1 MYFNESG
8 MKKFI
13 EISEEVLL
21 QMLQGKCVKGS
32 IHMDELTGRVAFK
45 AYHYQARKRDDRV
58 IAHLEHGWIKESAQ
72 RYKFYN
78 SVKKELGIPM
88 TKVVMEREL
97 KTAVHE
103 LEIERIIDLM

>member
-1 MYFNESG
+1 

-13 EISEEVLL
+13 EISEEAYARLSS
-21 QMLQGKCVKGS
+21 GRCVEGS
-32 IHMDELTGRVAFK
+32 LHMDEWTGRVSFNAW
-45 AYHYQARKRDDRV
+45 QRKSHHRRDDRV
-58 IAHLEHGWIKESAQ
+58 VCELEHGGLKESKQ

-78 SVKKELGIPM
+78 SVKKKLGVPM

-103 LEIERIIDLM
+103 LEIERIIDIL

>member
-1 MYFNESG
+1 
-8 MKKFI
+8 MKKLI

-21 QMLQGKCVKGS
+21 QMLQGRCVKGS

-45 AYHYQARKRDDRV
+45 AYHYQMRKREDRV

-78 SVKKELGIPM
+78 SVKKELGVPM

-97 KTAVHE
+97 KPAVPE
-103 LEIERIIDLM
+103 LAADRRIDLM

>member
-1 MYFNESG
+1 

-13 EISEEVLL
+13 EVSEETMIRL
-21 QMLQGKCVKGS
+21 MEGKCVEGS
-32 IHMDELTGRVAFK
+32 LRVDELTGKVVFK
-45 AYHYQARKRDDRV
+45 AYHRQARKCDDRV
-58 IAHLEHGWIKESAQ
+58 IAYLEHGWIKESAQ

-78 SVKKELGIPM
+78 SVRKDLGVPM

>member
-1 MYFNESG
+1 

-13 EISEEVLL
+13 EISEEAYARLSS
-21 QMLQGKCVKGS
+21 GRCVEGS
-32 IHMDELTGRVAFK
+32 LHMDEWTGRVSFNAW
-45 AYHYQARKRDDRV
+45 QRKQPKRRRDDKV
-58 IAHLEHGWIKESAQ
+58 VCQLEHGWLKESKQ

-78 SVKKELGIPM
+78 SVKKNLGVPM

>member
-1 MYFNESG
+1 

-13 EISEEVLL
+13 EISEEAYARLAS
-21 QMLQGKCVKGS
+21 GRCVEGS
-32 IHMDELTGRVAFK
+32 LHMDEWTGRVSFNAW
-45 AYHYQARKRDDRV
+45 QRKSRHRRDDKV
-58 IAHLEHGWIKESAQ
+58 VCQLEHGWLKESKQ

-78 SVKKELGIPM
+78 SVKKNLGVPM

-103 LEIERIIDLM
+103 LEIARIIDIL

>member
-1 MYFNESG
+1 MGNYIFLSD
-8 MKKFI
+8 
-13 EISEEVLL
+13 EVIARL
-21 QMLQGKCVKGS
+21 QSGKCVEGS
-32 IHMDELTGRVAFK
+32 MSMDPCSGVVSFK
-45 AYHYQARKRDDRV
+45 AYNRLSRQPGYRDRL
-58 IAHLEHGWIKESAQ
+58 IAQLEHGWIKESAQ

-78 SVKKELGIPM
+78 SVRKDLGVPM

>member
-1 MYFNESG
+1 

-13 EISEEVLL
+13 EISEEAYARLSS
-21 QMLQGKCVKGS
+21 GRCVEGS
-32 IHMDELTGRVAFK
+32 LHMDEWTGRVSFNAWQCK
-45 AYHYQARKRDDRV
+45 SHHRRDDRV
-58 IAHLEHGWIKESAQ
+58 VCELEHGWLKESKQ

-78 SVKKELGIPM
+78 SVKKNLGVPM

-103 LEIERIIDLM
+103 LEIERIIDIL

>member
-1 MYFNESG
+1 
-8 MKKFI
+8 MKKLI

-21 QMLQGKCVKGS
+21 QMVQGRCVKGS

-45 AYHYQARKRDDRV
+45 AYRYQTRKCEDRV
-58 IAHLEHGWIKESAQ
+58 IAYLEHGWIKESAQ

-78 SVKKELGIPM
+78 SVKKSLGVPM